1 LSKKRGPHLL
11 DVGFLFVSGVR
22 AAWGNQPST
31 KTSTRTS
38 NSDEICGLA
47 KPTADDSFSSVK
59 TLITFIAIA
68 AVSVTG
74 AGFYYVSSNSAKA
87 ESECSASKEECDE
100 KATCDEGVKPDCG
113 AECMD
118 QKMTEDQNPT

>member
-1 LSKKRGPHLL
+1 
-11 DVGFLFVSGVR
+11 
-22 AAWGNQPST
+22 
-31 KTSTRTS
+31 
-38 NSDEICGLA
+38 
-47 KPTADDSFSSVK
+47 VK

-113 AECMD
+113 ADCMD
-118 QKMTEDQNPT
+118 EKMTEDQNPT